1 MHSLLSLPL
10 QKVAAE
16 MRATKICQ
24 EEIFPFRD
32 CTLAYVVKS
41 QGDSGDAA
49 EGYYSQRVSGCP
61 LIFAASIL

>member
-1 MHSLLSLPL
+1 
-10 QKVAAE
+10 